1 MCGVWCVVCC
11 GGSQIR
17 FPEMERAFKKF
28 LNMDD
33 EKEGNVTFDQF
44 IELFGAEPTGETKKV
59 GARWHMVAA
68 AGGADTDDDTDVCI
82 PCF

>member
-1 MCGVWCVVCC
+1 VVVVCLRRSLPAFTLVEFPVAC
-11 GGSQIR
+11 VGQIR

-33 EKEGNVTFDQF
+33 EKEGNVTFDKF

-59 GARWHMVAA
+59 RV
-68 AGGADTDDDTDVCI
+68 GGGGQEFGVNL
-82 PCF
+82 

>member
-1 MCGVWCVVCC
+1 
-11 GGSQIR
+11 
-17 FPEMERAFKKF
+17 MERAFKKF

-59 GARWHMVAA
+59 RV
-68 AGGADTDDDTDVCI
+68 GGGGGRGLG
-82 PCF
+82 